1 MRYLSVQHATK
12 AYGQQTVFTDIQLD
26 IEEGSLV
33 TLLGPSG
40 CGKSTLLR
48 AIAGLTP
55 LDEGEIW
62 LDGRNVT
69 QVSPQHR
76 QIAMVFQSYA
86 LFPNMTVF
94 DNIAFGLKMQKL
106 SKQVIVNKVARV
118 LELVELTDFASRY
131 PHQLSGGQSQRVAL
145 ARSLVVEPKLLLLDE
160 PLSALDARIR
170 KHLREQ
176 IRAIQQELKLTTVF
190 VTHDQEESFTI
201 SDRVILMHQGKMV
214 QDNVPEQVYL
224 SPVNQFAAGF
234 IGNYNILNKTQVV
247 QISGHTPQ
255 GETVAIRPEAVE
267 FDVTSPYKAV
277 IQQRILLGNV
287 VRYQVMT
294 DQQVVLNVDKLNVG
308 EDVMLTP
315 GDKVGLLIKEKHLQ
329 ILH

>member
-12 AYGQQTVFTDIQLD
+12 AYGQQTVFADIQLD

-48 AIAGLTP
+48 AIAGLAP
-55 LDEGEIW
+55 LDQGEIW

-106 SKQVIVNKVARV
+106 SKQTIINKVAKV
-118 LELVELTDFASRY
+118 LELVELTDFAGRY

-176 IRAIQQELKLTTVF
+176 IRAIQQELKLTTIF

-234 IGNYNILNKTQVV
+234 IGNYNILNKAQVV
-247 QISGHTPQ
+247 QISGHTAQ

-287 VRYQVMT
+287 VRYQVIT
-294 DQQVVLNVDKLNVG
+294 NQQIVLNVDKLNVG

-315 GDKVGLLIKEKHLQ
+315 GDTVGLLIEEKHLQ